1 MSSIQSVLD
10 YPDISFIDD
19 ITLTEL
25 KSKMRDK
32 YIEVYKANKDGVEPD
47 LSYTSTESLM
57 LDAAAGI
64 IYQMMLSIDNQGKMG
79 LLKYATGK
87 YLDNLGAL
95 KGVAR
100 KEKSAA
106 TVTLRFSMDEA
117 RATTTGI
124 PEGTNVTPGDGT
136 YFATRE
142 YVEIKAG
149 ELSVDV
155 VAECTTLG
163 TAGNDYAKGEIN
175 KFVDA
180 VPFVSA
186 VTNITI
192 SEGGAE
198 EETDDEYRESIY
210 EAPNGYSTGGSRDA
224 YIWLCHEFSN
234 LITDV
239 NVVSPSP
246 NEIEIRY
253 ILEGGELPGEELNAR
268 LEEYINASD
277 KKIICDVISVM
288 APETVS
294 YDVEL
299 TYYIAK
305 SNQGQAEK
313 IQEAVDAAIDEYI
326 LWQKEA
332 IGRDI
337 NPSMLIQKV
346 VAAGAIRCEIAA
358 PVRTVLDSKS
368 IAVTG
373 NKKITYGGIEDD

>member
-1 MSSIQSVLD
+1 MSIQSVLD

-25 KSKMRDK
+25 KAKMRNK
-32 YIEVYKANKDGVEPD
+32 YIEVYKANMDGREPD
-47 LSYTSTESLM
+47 LSYTSERTLM
-57 LDAAAGI
+57 LDAAAGL
-64 IYQMMLSIDNQGKMG
+64 IYQIMLDIDNQGKMG
-79 LLKYATGK
+79 LLKYATGD

-95 KGVAR
+95 KGVSR

-106 TVTLRFSMDEA
+106 TATLRFSMNTA
-117 RATTTGI
+117 RSAATGV
-124 PEGTNVTPGDGT
+124 PAGTMVTPGDGT
-136 YFATRE
+136 YFKTRE
-142 YVEIKAG
+142 YVEIKVGA
-149 ELSVDV
+149 LYTDV

-163 TAGNDYAKGEIN
+163 TTGNGYAKGEIN

-180 VPFVSA
+180 VPFISA
-186 VTNITI
+186 VANITI

-239 NVVSPSP
+239 NVTSPSP

-253 ILEGGELPGEELNAR
+253 ILEDGELPGTELNAR
-268 LEEYINASD
+268 LTEYINASD

-294 YDVEL
+294 YGIEL

-305 SNQGQAEK
+305 SKQGQAEK
-313 IQEAVDAAIDEYI
+313 IQEAVNNAIDEYI
-326 LWQKEA
+326 LWQKET

-337 NPSMLIQKV
+337 NPSKLTEMII
-346 VAAGAIRCEIAA
+346 AAGAIRCEIKT
-358 PVRTVLDSKS
+358 PTRKVLDDKS
-368 IAVTG
+368 LAIVSTKTV
-373 NKKITYGGIEDD
+373 NYGGIEDD

>member
-1 MSSIQSVLD
+1 MSIQSVLD

-25 KSKMRDK
+25 KAKMRNK
-32 YIEVYKANKDGVEPD
+32 YIEVYKANMDGREPD
-47 LSYTSTESLM
+47 LSYTSERSLM
-57 LDAAAGI
+57 LDAAAGL
-64 IYQMMLSIDNQGKMG
+64 IYQIMLDIDNQGKMG
-79 LLKYATGK
+79 LLKYATGD

-95 KGVAR
+95 KGVSR

-106 TVTLRFSMDEA
+106 TVTLRFSMNAA
-117 RATTTGI
+117 RAAATGV
-124 PEGTNVTPGDGT
+124 PMGTMVTPGDGT
-136 YFATRE
+136 YFKTRE

-149 ELSVDV
+149 AVSTDV
-155 VAECTTLG
+155 VAVCTVSG
-163 TAGNDYAKGEIN
+163 TAGNGYAKGEIN

-210 EAPNGYSTGGSRDA
+210 EAPNGYSTGGSKDA

-239 NVVSPSP
+239 NVTSPSP
-246 NEIEIRY
+246 NEVEIRY
-253 ILEGGELPGEELNAR
+253 TLEDGELPGAELNAR

-288 APETVS
+288 APEATS
-294 YDVEL
+294 YNIEL

-305 SNQGQAEK
+305 SRQGQAEK
-313 IQEAVDAAIDEYI
+313 IQEAVNNAIDEYI
-326 LWQKEA
+326 LWQKET

-337 NPSMLIQKV
+337 NPSKLTEMII
-346 VAAGAIRCEIAA
+346 AAGAIRCEINS
-358 PVRTVLDSKS
+358 PVRTVLDDKS
-368 IAVTG
+368 IAIAKTKTV
-373 NKKITYGGIEDD
+373 NYGGIEDD